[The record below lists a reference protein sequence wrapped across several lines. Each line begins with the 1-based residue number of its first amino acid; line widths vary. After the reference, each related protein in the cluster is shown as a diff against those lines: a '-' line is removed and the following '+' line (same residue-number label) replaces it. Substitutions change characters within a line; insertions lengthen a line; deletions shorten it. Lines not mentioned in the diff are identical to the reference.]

1 MSTPRRCAIY
11 ARISVSNEE
20 SVSIDRQVEAAQQYA
35 AARGWTVAG
44 VFKDDGVSATHNKP
58 EDRVGWRALLASKE
72 KFEAVIIW
80 KIDRLARS
88 TIDFLNAHEA
98 TQARGA
104 GIVGVEDPIDMTTA
118 QGELFATI
126 LAAFARAEA
135 RAISARVAAARTHL
149 IRNGRVVGGTVPY
162 GYRSVP
168 NPDGP
173 GLVLAQDPERIE
185 YVRTMVKRTQEGRSI
200 YSTVQWLDEMEAPTP
215 TGRGSWVY
223 STVERILRHPILA
236 GMTPF
241 NPGNSTKERGTQVR
255 RDADGLPVVDESLA
269 VMTPAEWR
277 AMVRQIDERDT
288 AQSKPV
294 ALRAKTSG
302 LLSGLVMCGDDR
314 HDAPVRMWRGTIQG
328 RPGYYCPECSQAIS
342 NFEHVVIEEFLRQ
355 KGERVRWSV
364 VEEVLEG
371 GAALIPEIEQRLDEL
386 DALLRQTRDRKE
398 RAALQ
403 DQQAR
408 LLDLRDEKEAEAPVV
423 RLVPTRGT
431 QMFGED
437 WEQAETDEERR
448 DILGDALRSITVRRG
463 RPGRRTDAQILA
475 RLTFD
480 WKVPEDLG
488 PIVAPTDEELA
499 RWAEEA

>member
-1 MSTPRRCAIY
+1 MPTRRCAIY
-11 ARISVSNEE
+11 ARISVSSEE
-20 SVSIDRQVEAAQQYA
+20 SVSIDRQIESAEQYA

-58 EDRVGWRALLASKE
+58 EDRAGWRALLASRE
-72 KFEAVIIW
+72 NFDAVIIW
-80 KIDRLARS
+80 KIDRLARRV
-88 TIDFLNAHEA
+88 IDFLHADVALQERN
-98 TQARGA
+98 A
-104 GIVGVEDPIDMTTA
+104 GIVAVEQSIDMTSAEGRMIA
-118 QGELFATI
+118 QVLAIFAEYE
-126 LAAFARAEA
+126 AA
-135 RAISARVAAARTHL
+135 AISARVAAARTHL
-149 IRNGRVVGGTVPY
+149 LRSGRVVGGTVPY

-168 NPDGP
+168 NPTGP
-173 GLVLAQDPERIE
+173 GFVLAHDPERIE
-185 YVRTMVKRTQEGRSI
+185 YVRTMVKRTREGRSI

-236 GMTPF
+236 GMTAF
-241 NPGNSTKERGTQVR
+241 NPGNADKVRGQQVLPGEN
-255 RDADGLPVVDESLA
+255 GLPVVDESLA
-269 VMTPAEWR
+269 IMTQAEWR
-277 AMVRQIDERDT
+277 AMVRQLDERDT

-314 HDAPVRMWRGTIQG
+314 HGSPVRMWRGTIQG

-342 NFEHVVIEEFLRQ
+342 NFEHVVVQEFLRQ

-371 GAALIPEIEQRLDEL
+371 GAALIPEIEHRLDEL
-386 DALLRQTRDRKE
+386 DTLLRQTRDREE
-398 RAALQ
+398 RARLQ
-403 DQQAR
+403 DEQAR
-408 LLDLRDEKEAEAPVV
+408 LLDLRDEKEAEAPVIRHV
-423 RLVPTRGT
+423 ATRGT

-448 DILGDALRSITVRRG
+448 DILGDALHSITVRRG

-499 RWAEEA
+499 SWAEEA